1 MELTLIIIGFIIVL
15 IGLIGAFLPILPGP
29 PVAFLSFVL
38 LLFVD
43 NHEQTSMFWV
53 VFVALALFTII
64 VQILDYM
71 IPALG
76 TKKMGGSKW
85 GVRGTYIGLI
95 IGVIFSPFGLVS
107 IFLCPMIGAI
117 TGEYIYMNKEQAKL
131 APAQATEIA
140 NKPSFGKALKA
151 GMGAFLGFL
160 TGTALKFAT
169 ALVIGGF
176 YTYFAV
182 RVIQQIA

>member
-1 MELTLIIIGFIIVL
+1 MEIGLITVGFIIVL

-43 NHEQTSMFWV
+43 SHERTNMFWV
-53 VFVALALFTII
+53 VFVGLLVFTII
-64 VQILDYM
+64 VQVLDYL
-71 IPALG
+71 IPAMG

-107 IFLCPMIGAI
+107 IFLCPMLGAI
-117 TGEYIYMNKEQAKL
+117 AGEYIYMNKEQAKL
-131 APAQATEIA
+131 APADATIKE
-140 NKPSFGKALKA
+140 NKPSIGKALKA

-169 ALVIGGF
+169 ALVIAGF